1 MGKHP
6 SRDVA
11 AHRIREKLAWID
23 SEIDDEI
30 TARDVA
36 YTHDYEYRASD
47 ARLKG
52 LRVEK
57 EALKEILG
65 DL

>member
-1 MGKHP
+1 MGQHP

-11 AHRIREKLAWID
+11 AHRIRERLSHVRD
-23 SEIDDEI
+23 EIDDEI

-36 YTHDYEYRASD
+36 FTYDYEYRMSD
-47 ARLKG
+47 ARLRA
-52 LRVEK
+52 LRTQK
-57 EALKEILG
+57 EELKEILG

>member
-1 MGKHP
+1 MGQHP

-11 AHRIREKLAWID
+11 AHRIRERLSFVRD
-23 SEIDDEI
+23 EIDDEI
-30 TARDVA
+30 HARDVA
-36 YTHDYEYRASD
+36 FTYDHEYRMSD
-47 ARLKG
+47 ARLRA

-57 EALKEILG
+57 NQLQEILG